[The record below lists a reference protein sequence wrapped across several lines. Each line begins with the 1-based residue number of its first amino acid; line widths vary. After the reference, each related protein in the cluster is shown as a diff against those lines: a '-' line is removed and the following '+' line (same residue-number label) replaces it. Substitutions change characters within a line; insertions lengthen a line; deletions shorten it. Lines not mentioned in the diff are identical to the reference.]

1 MLSIM
6 LVDDEVLVRTNIKL
20 MLNQYEDDFVV
31 CGEASSAEEAIKLLT
46 RLKPDVILSDMVMAG
61 MNGVDFCKYIHAND
75 IKVHFVALSNYDDYK
90 LVHDTLKNG
99 GEDYL
104 LKHEL
109 TAERLKDTLVAMK
122 PIDETREAESKELS
136 TFQEKFVL
144 DLITHLVANPEDI
157 AYRLKTLDLR
167 IDRTNLI
174 QILMRVDNYASITN
188 ENDLQ
193 RKRTINFSVLN
204 IGNEILKTYP
214 SGILTHID
222 GDYYSI
228 LISFAQ
234 ERSQA
239 AMREIIQNVI
249 RQISSNLKTYL
260 NIVSSFVVS
269 KKSDSIDMLPENYR
283 EAYQIMKQ
291 SLFSEAGTIVFA
303 EDMNA
308 NRDADDIKEILDKEL
323 EKQIVESFYVPM
335 EDEEHALFVEEV
347 FARLKKEKLDYKA
360 TNNVLMKLLG
370 LFIDAC
376 KNNAIEFS
384 SINKSEASPFE
395 QLAAMS
401 TLDQAREWFMDC
413 FQSMNGLL
421 ASAYQGNSEYVRK
434 CLTYIQINYREPISL
449 DATAESIGISK
460 SYLSTMFKEEIGQ
473 GFSEYL
479 NTYRIKKAKSLM
491 AHEQDLHVVAF
502 DCGFQDY
509 SYFFKV
515 FKKVTGM
522 TPAEY
527 KKQGA

>member
-1 MLSIM
+1 MLRIM

-20 MLNQYEDDFVV
+20 MLSQYADDFAV
-31 CGEASSAEEAIKLLT
+31 CGEASSAEEAIEQLEH
-46 RLKPDVILSDMVMAG
+46 LKPDVILSDMVMAG
-61 MNGVDFCKYIHAND
+61 MSGVDFCKFIHAND
-75 IKVHFVALSNYDDYK
+75 EKTHFVALSNYDDYK

-109 TAERLKDTLVAMK
+109 TAERLRDTLIGMK
-122 PIDETREAESKELS
+122 PMGETRAAESKELS

-144 DLITHLVANPEDI
+144 DLITHLVTNPEDI
-157 AYRLKTLDLR
+157 EYQLKALDLR
-167 IDRTNLI
+167 IDSTNII
-174 QILMRVDNYASITN
+174 QILLRVDNYASITN

-193 RKRTINFSVLN
+193 RKRTINFSIIN
-204 IGNEILKTYP
+204 IGNEILKTYS

-239 AMREIIQNVI
+239 VIRETIQNVI

-260 NIVSSFVVS
+260 NITSSFVVS
-269 KKSDSIDMLPENYR
+269 KKSDSIDRLPVNYR
-283 EAYQIMKQ
+283 EAYQLMKQ
-291 SLFSEAGTIVFA
+291 SFFSEAGTILFA
-303 EDMNA
+303 DDMNA
-308 NRDADDIKEILDKEL
+308 KRSTDNAKEILGKDV
-323 EKQIVESFYVPM
+323 EKQIVESFYVPC
-335 EDEEHALFVEEV
+335 EDALGILAIEEV
-347 FARLKKEKLDYKA
+347 FAKLKEQKLDYKTA
-360 TNNVLMKLLG
+360 NNVLMKLLG
-370 LFIDAC
+370 LFIDVC
-376 KNNAIEFS
+376 KTNAIEFS
-384 SINKSEASPFE
+384 TINKSESSPFE
-395 QLAAMS
+395 QLAAMT
-401 TLDQAREWFMDC
+401 TLNQAREWFLEC
-413 FQSMNGLL
+413 FHTVNKLL
-421 ASAYQGNSEYVRK
+421 ASSYQGNSDYVRK
-434 CLTYIQINYREPISL
+434 SLIYIQTNYREPLTL
-449 DATAESIGISK
+449 DATADYIGISK
-460 SYLSTMFKEEIGQ
+460 SYLSTLFKEEVGQ

-479 NTYRIKKAKSLM
+479 NVYRIKKAKMLM
-491 AHEQDLHVVAF
+491 SHEQDLHVVAF